1 MRSLRGAP
9 VRAAFLVLFLGL
21 VACQAGPLAAP
32 TPPPSQVAVGAG
44 EVPSDLR
51 RCTGSGDIE
60 GYLATLKP
68 KNQAAYQAL
77 DDGWIQLK
85 KAGASGGAVTVYTTN
100 QAGCT
105 ARLGAAPGR
114 SVANLVAAFPDDHA
128 AAGAY
133 QRGVM
138 GFPTPASDAEVSGVT
153 QGVATGLSENSWVAQ
168 RTVGGR
174 NLYVAWWQERAIASF
189 LVTADLDATESRRAA
204 EAVEA
209 RIR

>member
-1 MRSLRGAP
+1 MRWLRCVP
-9 VRAAFLVLFLGL
+9 LRAACLVLFLGL
-21 VACQAGPLAAP
+21 VACQTGPLAAP
-32 TPPPSQVAVGAG
+32 MPPPSQVVVGGA

-60 GYLATLKP
+60 GYLAMLKP

-77 DDGWIQLK
+77 EDGWIQLK
-85 KAGASGGAVTVYTTN
+85 KEGASEGAVAVYTTT
-100 QAGCT
+100 QAACT
-105 ARLGAAPGR
+105 ARLGTAPGR
-114 SVANLVAAFPDDHA
+114 SVVNLVAAFPDDHA
-128 AAGAY
+128 AADAY

-138 GFPTPASDAEVSGVT
+138 GFPTPASEAEVSGVT
-153 QGVATGLSENSWVAQ
+153 QGIATGLSENSWVAQ

-204 EAVEA
+204 EAVEG